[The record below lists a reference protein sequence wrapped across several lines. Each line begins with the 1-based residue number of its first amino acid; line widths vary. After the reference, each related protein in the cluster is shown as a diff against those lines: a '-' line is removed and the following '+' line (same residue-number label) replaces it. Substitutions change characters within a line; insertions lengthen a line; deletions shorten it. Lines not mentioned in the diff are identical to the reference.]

1 MTKKLLI
8 VGEKH
13 QQILLVLQ
21 ALPELKS
28 EYDIDAVDFRGMG
41 LFRFNF
47 PKNLPISQSPKIK
60 PIDWCFL
67 GSNNEDLNKS
77 NSINFNCSYTYPYSR
92 IDTGIVKRNL
102 LENHPSV
109 KDQLDAVKE
118 KIGDYNL
125 ILMAPDPDH
134 RGMFFGTQIIEYLT
148 SSYAGSIKIESVV
161 LDCGLDKKSIED
173 AYDARSPYVGC
184 SDKFARYGTAK
195 YYFEWLWMINSAP
208 IFGKALRLSGAESNK
223 IFSKYELLTFLLLSK
238 GKLKSQDSPK
248 FNWICDISQQM
259 CKYQGTRKYVK
270 DSEYC
275 FQAIGSA
282 SSTNQI
288 FRNLVERGLIDD
300 NGKITYIGEIFST
313 HIHKRSFDP
322 DLAYRIDK
330 WSSANDTEGMEKY
343 ISNFFKRQK
352 NFNSTLKL

>member
-1 MTKKLLI
+1 
-8 VGEKH
+8 
-13 QQILLVLQ
+13 
-21 ALPELKS
+21 
-28 EYDIDAVDFRGMG
+28 
-41 LFRFNF
+41 
-47 PKNLPISQSPKIK
+47 
-60 PIDWCFL
+60 
-67 GSNNEDLNKS
+67 
-77 NSINFNCSYTYPYSR
+77 
-92 IDTGIVKRNL
+92 
-102 LENHPSV
+102 
-109 KDQLDAVKE
+109 
-118 KIGDYNL
+118 
-125 ILMAPDPDH
+125 
-134 RGMFFGTQIIEYLT
+134 
-148 SSYAGSIKIESVV
+148 
-161 LDCGLDKKSIED
+161 
-173 AYDARSPYVGC
+173 
-184 SDKFARYGTAK
+184 
-195 YYFEWLWMINSAP
+195 MINSAP